1 MLDERSSPVDLLSR
15 SLAEAD
21 PCDRNTFAIAAL
33 RIAVGLFF
41 AIFGQYKVFGTE
53 FVRHAFATYL
63 QEFLRGGAYPFM
75 VPVLQAILAH
85 VAIPMTIAVACG
97 EFLIGLSLL
106 LGLWSRIASVFGLLL
121 MAAMWLSGGYPG
133 VHAAFWM
140 YFGASLNWSV
150 FALCFA
156 LLVVS
161 RPEEVLSVR
170 HRGMRRKRL
179 EAAG

>member
-1 MLDERSSPVDLLSR
+1 MPNERSSLVNPPSR
-15 SLAEAD
+15 SLADAD

-53 FVRHAFATYL
+53 FVRHGFAAYL

-75 VPVLQAILAH
+75 IPMLHAILAH
-85 VAIPMTIAVACG
+85 AAIPMAIAVGFG

-106 LGLWSRIASVFGLLL
+106 LGLWSRIASIFGLLL

-133 VHAAFWM
+133 AHAAFWM

-156 LLVVS
+156 VLVVS

-170 HRGMRRKRL
+170 HLGMLRQSR